1 MGCHAP
7 TGVEAILNRLA
18 NYDTAAEITDDID
31 AAAAQSAIDAA
42 NAYLT
47 ENADTITAKDQQAI
61 EDAIADV
68 EQAIIDYNNGS
79 ELATAKA
86 AALAMLEN
94 FTAEDGQWNAWTAG
108 MIDAVEAWIAEQ
120 TDATVLT
127 EGEMANVAKGIQ
139 DAQKDAKDDIENAGA
154 AANTVKAGTIA
165 SAVEEKAAVE
175 ALSTTE
181 AINAYVAEVTN
192 SFAQAVVDAVVEA
205 IGDEAAMA
213 SPAGATADNVKTVI
227 TNALVTAGFT
237 LTNTDNEVTISVA
250 DPESSTDVGVT
261 TRTAEVTVQYGE
273 LSAKTTVTLTQRSG
287 N

>member
-1 MGCHAP
+1 
-7 TGVEAILNRLA
+7 
-18 NYDTAAEITDDID
+18 
-31 AAAAQSAIDAA
+31 
-42 NAYLT
+42 
-47 ENADTITAKDQQAI
+47 
-61 EDAIADV
+61 
-68 EQAIIDYNNGS
+68 
-79 ELATAKA
+79 
-86 AALAMLEN
+86 
-94 FTAEDGQWNAWTAG
+94 

-127 EGEMANVAKGIQ
+127 EREMANVAGAIERAQDNAQ
-139 DAQKDAKDDIENAGA
+139 DAIEAAGA
-154 AANTVKAGTIA
+154 AANAVKAGTIA

-181 AINAYVAEVTN
+181 AIDAYVAEVTN

-205 IGDEAAMA
+205 IGGEAAMA
-213 SPAGATADNVKTVI
+213 SPADATADNVKTVI
-227 TNALVTAGFT
+227 TKALVTAGFT
-237 LTNTDNEVTISVA
+237 LTDTDNEVTISVA